1 MKLTWVDERSAEGRL
16 RAFWTPSIYMT
27 LNKIE
32 DASANSYLTTL
43 HSRMT
48 SVSENC
54 LYIRLKSSGV
64 RLPSKLVTVT
74 KCRPSV
80 CSQPSSRRRKW
91 LKVQFYR
98 RLNWQQNL
106 WDIMRYDTLGRTC
119 GLNMPFENLSLLL
132 DPGPLPVSL

>member
-54 LYIRLKSSGV
+54 LYTRLKSSGV
-64 RLPSKLVTVT
+64 RLPSKRETI
-74 KCRPSV
+74 S
-80 CSQPSSRRRKW
+80 
-91 LKVQFYR
+91 
-98 RLNWQQNL
+98 
-106 WDIMRYDTLGRTC
+106 
-119 GLNMPFENLSLLL
+119 LSLSQNAGLQFVHNRHHGRE
-132 DPGPLPVSL
+132 DGSKFSAIEGSTGNETYWITCTTTRWVARVG